1 MKHLGRLSSL
11 LYSLVCPYQDRDCP
25 KVSDLERTVMNNAGR
40 LANVER
46 LLYIVIGMLAIE
58 MGVMII

>member
-11 LYSLVCPYQDRDCP
+11 LYSLVCPYQDQDCP
-25 KVSDLERTVMNNAGR
+25 KVSDLERTVTNNADR

>member
-11 LYSLVCPYQDRDCP
+11 LCSLVCPYQDRDCP
-25 KVSDLERTVMNNAGR
+25 KVSDLERTVMNNADR

-46 LLYIVIGMLAIE
+46 LLYIVIGMIAIE